1 MIRLLKIYVGLILTP
16 VLFILSFFSLSWAPF
31 RFFFFKRKKAEDGK
45 GVIYLPA
52 YSAAK
57 FKETTIDSDIK
68 AKHDMRKTEGKQ
80 AAFDE
85 QNYRDQKHLLKEE
98 IERQKRLKSLTS
110 ENKDVVTFIACIFA
124 SLFLLSLYFLDLSLL
139 TFILL
144 ALTYFTYLYFKSE
157 PIAKLFNAVIKKI
170 KNISEKKVDS

>member
-1 MIRLLKIYVGLILTP
+1 MVRLLKIYIGIVLSPSLLILS
-16 VLFILSFFSLSWAPF
+16 LFTLSWGPF
-31 RFFFFKRKKAEDGK
+31 RFFFLKRRKTEDGK
-45 GVIYLPA
+45 GEVYLPA
-52 YSAAK
+52 YSTAK
-57 FKETTIDSDIK
+57 FDKMTIASDIK
-68 AKHDMRKTEGKQ
+68 AKHDLRKTEGKQ

-85 QNYRDQKHLLKEE
+85 QNYRDNKHILKEE

-110 ENKDVVTFIACIFA
+110 ENKYVVIFTACIFG

-144 ALTYFTYLYFKSE
+144 ALTYFTYLYFKYE
-157 PIAKLFNAVIKKI
+157 PIAKLFNTVIKKI